1 MYTVQLIY
9 NSVKVEIPCSS
20 IGTAHVAWRKFL
32 VEGPVSETAGEVVR
46 IKVLGPNAEVV
57 FRINAIAKKE
67 TTP

>member
-9 NSVKVEIPCSS
+9 SSVKVEIPCSS

-32 VEGPVSETAGEVVR
+32 AETYAGETAGQLVR

-57 FRINAIAKKE
+57 FKINAISKGDAA
-67 TTP
+67 